1 MRGAENGREMFTEKL
16 ELGTRRACAA
26 SKKSLQGGRRGMQ
39 KQAITGAM
47 GLKTEQ
53 KQGGTKSL
61 MKCVSWNIQG
71 LCNEQ
76 RDGDAPA
83 ENGVLW

>member
-39 KQAITGAM
+39 KQAITEAM

-53 KQGGTKSL
+53 
-61 MKCVSWNIQG
+61 
-71 LCNEQ
+71 
-76 RDGDAPA
+76 
-83 ENGVLW
+83 